1 LFNYSDNNFEQKT
14 PMKLAREQI
23 QPDTNSSFHILLTPH
38 LNDTFFW
45 HYHPEYEIV
54 YIEGAN
60 GTRHV
65 GDHIS
70 RYEGSDLVFIGPNI
84 PHLNFDYG
92 VRTDYR
98 KVVVQLNESIL
109 SNQFWQAPEFSQ
121 IARLFEQAR
130 GGLSFYGQTKQTVGE
145 QLHQLADLPAF
156 ERILALLR
164 IFQTLAQSQE
174 YSSLEGKPVSSAY
187 NLKEEQRLKRTYL
200 FIEENYGRKIDID
213 EVAALANLTKAAFCR
228 YFKRMTGLT
237 FTQFV
242 NQYRVNQAQNLLLA
256 GSNVTEACFASGFE
270 GLSYF
275 NKIFWR
281 VTGENPLGFRKK
293 HGRV

>member
-1 LFNYSDNNFEQKT
+1 
-14 PMKLAREQI
+14 MKVAREQI
-23 QPDTNSSFHILLTPH
+23 RPDHDSSFHILLTPH

-98 KVVVQLNESIL
+98 KVVVQLNESFL
-109 SNQFWQAPEFSQ
+109 GPQFWEAPEFQ
-121 IARLFEQAR
+121 AIAQLFEQAR
-130 GGLSFYGQTKQTVGE
+130 AGLSFYGQTKQIVGE
-145 QLHQLADLPAF
+145 QLQRLADLPAF
-156 ERILALLR
+156 ERMLTLLR
-164 IFQTLAQSQE
+164 IFQTLAQSPE
-174 YSSLEGKPVSSAY
+174 CISLDGKPVNSAY

-200 FIEENYGRKIDID
+200 FVEENYTRKIDIS
-213 EVAALANLTKAAFCR
+213 EVAALTNLTQAAFCR

-237 FTQFV
+237 FTQFL

-256 GSNVTEACFASGFE
+256 GHNVTEACFASGFE

-275 NKIFWR
+275 NRIFKR
-281 VTGENPLGFRKK
+281 VAGENPLAFKK
-293 HGRV
+293 KYS

>member
-1 LFNYSDNNFEQKT
+1 
-14 PMKLAREQI
+14 MKVAREQI
-23 QPDTNSSFHILLTPH
+23 QPDSDSSFHILLTPH

-54 YIEGAN
+54 YIEGAS

-98 KVVVQLNESIL
+98 KVVVQLNESFL
-109 SNQFWQAPEFSQ
+109 GTGFWQAPEFGA
-121 IARLFEQAR
+121 ITRLFERAR
-130 GGLSFYGQTKQTVGE
+130 AGLSFHGQTKQQVGE
-145 QLHQLADLPAF
+145 QLQQLAELPAF
-156 ERILALLR
+156 ERIMALLQ
-164 IFQTLAQSQE
+164 IFQHLAHSTECQS
-174 YSSLEGKPVSSAY
+174 LDGKPVSSAY
-187 NLKEEQRLKRTYL
+187 NLKEEQRLKRVYL
-200 FIEENYGRKIDID
+200 FVEEQYARRIDIN
-213 EVAALANLTKAAFCR
+213 EVASLSNLTPAAFCR

-237 FTQFV
+237 FTQFL
-242 NQYRVNQAQNLLLA
+242 NQYRINQAQNLLLA
-256 GSNVTEACFASGFE
+256 GRNVTEACFASGFE

-275 NKIFWR
+275 NKIFRR
-281 VTGENPLGFRKK
+281 VVGENPLAFKK
-293 HGRV
+293 RFG